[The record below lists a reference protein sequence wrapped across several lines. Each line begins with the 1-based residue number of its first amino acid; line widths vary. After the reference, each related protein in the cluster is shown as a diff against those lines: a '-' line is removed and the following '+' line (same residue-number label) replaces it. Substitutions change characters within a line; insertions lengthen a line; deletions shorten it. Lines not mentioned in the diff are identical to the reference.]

1 MQELH
6 ASPRE
11 ALGELICKAGH
22 CEHVRGE
29 EVGLQH
35 MQHCSQHHALGWPD
49 FGATS
54 LPFP

>member
-11 ALGELICKAGH
+11 GLGELICKAGH
-22 CEHVRGE
+22 CEHVRGD